1 MGGEDEIDT
10 WRVDRLA
17 DEPIYCAV
25 PTPPNP
31 DDILYYGS
39 DEELDDAAKVAK
51 RLRYEQQGLRYLR
64 GQPLQLLSTTL
75 RGPFDKASGWRN
87 PWLPQVPNK
96 IQSEKKIS
104 KNSPAI
110 KKGLLRDLKLR
121 AAAENSTPGTDNS
134 MQCHLPSPES
144 NRGAEAFHEYLS
156 WEKHGRIR
164 AWARGISTG
173 PLERDSFWA
182 PENTSDEEN
191 EDKTRKRHAAEEWLR
206 KKPTK
211 RNRLNI
217 TQSTG
222 AASTPTPLPI
232 SNPPIKPVSA
242 SVQNIQRNKQKTSQE
257 CIGRS
262 FELTTPSSTA
272 DQRSAKPIDTQP
284 AITSLNGDMQS
295 VDGLATV
302 DEATESLTS
311 SAASTTP
318 RKPLPNESKLTAAI
332 HESSTTSS
340 ELSSVHEDE
349 QNENDDGTPPEAVQS
364 EPKSNKTSSDE
375 EETHEDDNFE
385 SFLDQS
391 FHFRARIPKQET
403 PVEENSNTPAE
414 DLQRTMHLTVL
425 ERQDGTDGDKEK
437 LGPAEEK
444 KPVSVEM
451 ASVASGRDS
460 TPSSAVDSS
469 PSAPNIK
476 IEPQCT
482 HNSTTKDYPTE
493 EGSERNSTASPES
506 SKAGNVPIPVNTG
519 PETIQSDGTSSHHS
533 NSAALD
539 QTGNPEVL
547 SETYPPL
554 KRDHS
559 ATEESRMAQSPQS
572 PVKKMRLSQSRRSQ
586 EPNDYSEI
594 RLQRMDS
601 EPVVDEGN
609 TSVGGSMDATLVG
622 DCMDVDEP
630 SAIKPAKSPK
640 STYHTGLATR
650 DADIVST
657 VPAASNKSS
666 GSTNGVL
673 EDESGAE
680 SERIILPLSQL
691 EWGVVNSKEF
701 SSSKPTSNYTPKPTA
716 MQMKGDPQ
724 DSKENIPISPS
735 QLNQNYDHQSPWVP
749 HYIPGDEVQIKS
761 EPIEEGDDDRC
772 SPNSIGTYCSSPRID
787 QQEPAIRASQQS
799 PWATHTPLPSMS
811 NVRDYKFN
819 IADIES
825 VSSRI
830 KEIQNEQRSIYEEES
845 SIHTT
850 STTNQASPLPI
861 PAEIFPEQNGEVT
874 NIPSPRLGLQALAA
888 EALGLHQPPSTSA
901 VPEARASTPEPEI
914 SIKSFAKFNTPSP
927 VRRRRSSHRKPSGR
941 RSGILL
947 VSTTPLNPWSNNSN
961 SVKSSST
968 GNNRR
973 RVSFAPLPG
982 DDDNNEDASPP
993 PPSSAVLGSATPPTT
1008 TRAASPPPPKTTIEA
1023 GDEDVNDTFH
1033 KHFDAVK
1040 KRRQRTT
1047 SNSNASDHSGGRGNR
1062 LQQRLLPSLSQQKPA
1077 SPDVGAMAAA
1087 FQEADALLQEN
1098 ISSSSGAFAAAD
1110 GNDVVETDAAAT
1122 AATAAVDTEL
1132 PGEEQE
1138 EEEADVHVPTAEA
1151 EAESQSPWR
1160 SQSQTQHHQQVDN
1173 DDDVAAVLGNLDQF
1187 LDAWDV
1193 DAAMRRATFDG
1204 DESAPALGKDSGM
1217 AVDALQ
1223 GIGVWD

>member
-1 MGGEDEIDT
+1 
-10 WRVDRLA
+10 
-17 DEPIYCAV
+17 
-25 PTPPNP
+25 
-31 DDILYYGS
+31 
-39 DEELDDAAKVAK
+39 
-51 RLRYEQQGLRYLR
+51 
-64 GQPLQLLSTTL
+64 
-75 RGPFDKASGWRN
+75 
-87 PWLPQVPNK
+87 
-96 IQSEKKIS
+96 
-104 KNSPAI
+104 
-110 KKGLLRDLKLR
+110 
-121 AAAENSTPGTDNS
+121 
-134 MQCHLPSPES
+134 
-144 NRGAEAFHEYLS
+144 
-156 WEKHGRIR
+156 
-164 AWARGISTG
+164 
-173 PLERDSFWA
+173 
-182 PENTSDEEN
+182 
-191 EDKTRKRHAAEEWLR
+191 
-206 KKPTK
+206 
-211 RNRLNI
+211 
-217 TQSTG
+217 
-222 AASTPTPLPI
+222 
-232 SNPPIKPVSA
+232 
-242 SVQNIQRNKQKTSQE
+242 
-257 CIGRS
+257 
-262 FELTTPSSTA
+262 
-272 DQRSAKPIDTQP
+272 
-284 AITSLNGDMQS
+284 
-295 VDGLATV
+295 
-302 DEATESLTS
+302 
-311 SAASTTP
+311 
-318 RKPLPNESKLTAAI
+318 
-332 HESSTTSS
+332 
-340 ELSSVHEDE
+340 
-349 QNENDDGTPPEAVQS
+349 
-364 EPKSNKTSSDE
+364 
-375 EETHEDDNFE
+375 
-385 SFLDQS
+385 
-391 FHFRARIPKQET
+391 
-403 PVEENSNTPAE
+403 
-414 DLQRTMHLTVL
+414 
-425 ERQDGTDGDKEK
+425 
-437 LGPAEEK
+437 
-444 KPVSVEM
+444 
-451 ASVASGRDS
+451 
-460 TPSSAVDSS
+460 
-469 PSAPNIK
+469 
-476 IEPQCT
+476 
-482 HNSTTKDYPTE
+482 
-493 EGSERNSTASPES
+493 
-506 SKAGNVPIPVNTG
+506 
-519 PETIQSDGTSSHHS
+519 
-533 NSAALD
+533 
-539 QTGNPEVL
+539 
-547 SETYPPL
+547 
-554 KRDHS
+554 
-559 ATEESRMAQSPQS
+559 
-572 PVKKMRLSQSRRSQ
+572 
-586 EPNDYSEI
+586 
-594 RLQRMDS
+594 
-601 EPVVDEGN
+601 
-609 TSVGGSMDATLVG
+609 
-622 DCMDVDEP
+622 
-630 SAIKPAKSPK
+630 
-640 STYHTGLATR
+640 
-650 DADIVST
+650 
-657 VPAASNKSS
+657 
-666 GSTNGVL
+666 
-673 EDESGAE
+673 
-680 SERIILPLSQL
+680 
-691 EWGVVNSKEF
+691 
-701 SSSKPTSNYTPKPTA
+701 
-716 MQMKGDPQ
+716 
-724 DSKENIPISPS
+724 
-735 QLNQNYDHQSPWVP
+735 
-749 HYIPGDEVQIKS
+749 
-761 EPIEEGDDDRC
+761 
-772 SPNSIGTYCSSPRID
+772 
-787 QQEPAIRASQQS
+787 
-799 PWATHTPLPSMS
+799 MS

-1008 TRAASPPPPKTTIEA
+1008 TRAASPPPPPKTTIEA

-1062 LQQRLLPSLSQQKPA
+1062 LQQHLLPSLSQQKPA

-1160 SQSQTQHHQQVDN
+1160 SQSQTQHHQVDN